1 MKEDYLNRMA
11 KKIRNKLIYFIHLEL
26 KKKSKKNNV
35 LLINSMTSKE
45 LNSKYEKCSDYCVER
60 IETYSSSQINNGLD
74 NNYFYVSL
82 TYSSVN
88 NKYHML
94 IDNRNNGQ
102 MIGEN
107 NIVGKYY
114 KGNSVYIRTTTN
126 ENYNINKKDI
136 ELEKMIIGEKK
147 FAKKKRVNYSSLNI
161 TKNILINDNENNNNL
176 NNLNSDHNN
185 HKNLNNINIDNE
197 AKKKMQTN
205 KIKKIKIQSTPNI
218 YTIKLK
224 NYCSTLKIIKK
235 KKDKFKNQKTSE
247 LVSPAISEYKK
258 KFKKGDYYTLKSG
271 REESKILI
279 PIINT
284 KDNFNLRYQTEVFNT
299 ARIKNNNNNNNN
311 SKLKSQIL
319 NLFKIPKKKILR
331 KKKKPPSIEIPDK
344 NTSPKKSSP
353 KKALKKNSSPKKI
366 IYTMRNNESQIS
378 KLIKKNIKKKITEG
392 NINKKF
398 ISSSII
404 NKRKNLND
412 NNIQDKAKNINNFAT
427 VVNTFKLYPLMNK
440 KSVNR
445 KYKRA
450 NTGNNKNYD

>member
-126 ENYNINKKDI
+126 ENYNINKKDN
-136 ELEKMIIGEKK
+136 ELEKMIIGDKK

-205 KIKKIKIQSTPNI
+205 KIKK
-218 YTIKLK
+218 
-224 NYCSTLKIIKK
+224 
-235 KKDKFKNQKTSE
+235 
-247 LVSPAISEYKK
+247 
-258 KFKKGDYYTLKSG
+258 
-271 REESKILI
+271 
-279 PIINT
+279 
-284 KDNFNLRYQTEVFNT
+284 
-299 ARIKNNNNNNNN
+299 
-311 SKLKSQIL
+311 
-319 NLFKIPKKKILR
+319 
-331 KKKKPPSIEIPDK
+331 
-344 NTSPKKSSP
+344 
-353 KKALKKNSSPKKI
+353 
-366 IYTMRNNESQIS
+366 
-378 KLIKKNIKKKITEG
+378 
-392 NINKKF
+392 
-398 ISSSII
+398 
-404 NKRKNLND
+404 
-412 NNIQDKAKNINNFAT
+412 
-427 VVNTFKLYPLMNK
+427 
-440 KSVNR
+440 
-445 KYKRA
+445 
-450 NTGNNKNYD
+450 NKNPEHPEYLYN